1 VRVKLFEMNETITGE
16 KVDDTE
22 AFAVFVTTLG
32 GDVERRQSGQVN
44 VTVAN
49 QVFYL
54 VPGEW
59 LISYGNDDLEV
70 LPDAKVRRR
79 LLVKASV

>member
-1 VRVKLFEMNETITGE
+1 VKLFEMNETITGE
-16 KVDDTE
+16 KVDDAE
-22 AFAVFVTTLG
+22 AFEVFVTTLG
-32 GDVERRQSGQVN
+32 GDVERRKSGQVN

-49 QVFYL
+49 QIFYL

-79 LLVKASV
+79 LFVKASV